1 MFTYNSLL
9 LYMICT
15 CTCTSLCIQLQLE
28 TLQQQATAAGAT
40 VSAESA
46 DTVPVSSGLSDVN
59 TAPPATGSAGEP
71 APTQGILASDNQQV
85 CVCFILCLN

>member
-1 MFTYNSLL
+1 MT
-9 LYMICT
+9 CT

-40 VSAESA
+40 VSADSA

-59 TAPPATGSAGEP
+59 TKS
-71 APTQGILASDNQQV
+71 SW
-85 CVCFILCLN
+85 CLS